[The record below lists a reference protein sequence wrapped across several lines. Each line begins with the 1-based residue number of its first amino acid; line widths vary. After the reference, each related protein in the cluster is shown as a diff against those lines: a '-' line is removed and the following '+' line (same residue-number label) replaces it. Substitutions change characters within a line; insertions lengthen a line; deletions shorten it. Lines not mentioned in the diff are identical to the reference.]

1 MAAGAFGGRPASAS
15 LEMGGTSRLVQAPG
29 YLVNPL
35 RSQCLLADQLV
46 LHLPT
51 FVRSLNLSL
60 ELLAVLRICAGIQ
73 HRYPDYGCNEPSRP
87 RKDPGRL
94 RSDEVPPHSADEA
107 QDHHSG
113 GRLRLAKSKR
123 PPGSAWVAVSVFKCF
138 WTMLAVLERRLWL
151 VWGWSLSGFRV
162 VLQSSLL
169 DGVAFDPFSFQEDG
183 PVSAEVD
190 VGGRQVL

>member
-1 MAAGAFGGRPASAS
+1 
-15 LEMGGTSRLVQAPG
+15 MGGTSRLVQAPG

-60 ELLAVLRICAGIQ
+60 ELLAVLRIRAGTQ
-73 HRYPDYGCNEPSRP
+73 HRYPDYGSNEPSRP

-113 GRLRLAKSKR
+113 GRLRLVQVGNSR
-123 PPGSAWVAVSVFKCF
+123 
-138 WTMLAVLERRLWL
+138 ME
-151 VWGWSLSGFRV
+151 FRV
-162 VLQSSLL
+162 PERSSLIPVGL
-169 DGVAFDPFSFQEDG
+169 ADQEHAL
-183 PVSAEVD
+183 PPAK
-190 VGGRQVL
+190 